1 MSQIDELQAR
11 IMEALDRIGRGV
23 EARAATDSTEQGGAS
38 EAALSE
44 AKARARAAEDA
55 TSEAVAR
62 AEAAEQAKAEAEAR
76 AEVAETAKA
85 EALART
91 DAAESALAEAVSRA
105 EAAEGA
111 KAEAEARAEA
121 SEAGRREAEAL
132 VTAAEEAKA
141 EAEARAEAAEAGRAA
156 AAPDDGVDIVALQE
170 ALDEEKLANAQL
182 EERVKVLHAR
192 LDARENE
199 LAAGEGEHA
208 EALRKLDADLQS
220 LRKANDQL
228 REINAALRAAH
239 EAGVAEPHLI
249 NKAMMAEL
257 EALRA
262 ARAADRD
269 EVALV
274 LSEIDRAV
282 AGADDQTEDA

>member
-23 EARAATDSTEQGGAS
+23 EARAATDGAEQSGTS

-44 AKARARAAEDA
+44 ADARARAAEA
-55 TSEAVAR
+55 AKSEAVAR
-62 AEAAEQAKAEAEAR
+62 AEAAEEAKVKAE
-76 AEVAETAKA
+76 
-85 EALART
+85 ART

-105 EAAEGA
+105 EAAEEA
-111 KAEAEARAEA
+111 KAEADARAEA
-121 SEAGRREAEAL
+121 SEAALREAETL
-132 VTAAEEAKA
+132 VTAAGEAKA
-141 EAEARAEAAEAGRAA
+141 EAEARGEAAEAAAEAARAA
-156 AAPDDGVDIVALQE
+156 TAREDGVDVAALQE
-170 ALDEEKLANAQL
+170 AFEEEKIANAQL
-182 EERVKVLHAR
+182 EERVSVLHAR

-199 LAAGEGEHA
+199 NAADEGAHS

-228 REINAALRAAH
+228 RESNAALRAAH

-262 ARAADRD
+262 ARAPDRD